1 MTLSK
6 RAQATGEK
14 AKGALLWE
22 IMPNIWDPKSNPDG
36 YVSLGVAENSLMH
49 DELSKHI
56 HDYFALSHA
65 AFTYGDGM
73 TGFGVNLELRYVVAI
88 SPQASGSLK

>member
-73 TGFGVNLELRYVVAI
+73 TAVTGPEALQ
-88 SPQASGSLK
+88 QA